1 MVLTHESQPKFSRT
15 NSESELSELD
25 RSDKQNYAEAM
36 DLDSLRCFDAA
47 ATTLNFRAGAVRV
60 HLSPAAFTDRI
71 QRLEDE
77 LKVALFVRTTRRVA
91 LSEFGHRLLPLARE
105 VLAGAERLQAAC
117 KGPVA
122 RSPYEL
128 YIGTRYELGLSW
140 LCPLLTLLQRSRPE
154 RSVHLYNGDSPDL
167 LLRLERGDLD
177 AIVASMRLTSPKLS
191 YAALH
196 AEDYVFVSKHAGLK
210 RREDARQHTLL
221 DVSRDLPLFRYLM
234 DAQPDAE
241 PWPFAS
247 VEHLGGIGNIRRRLF
262 DGEGRVAVLPLYFVK
277 NDLQAR
283 RLVRLLPKVPLR
295 SDSFRLI
302 WRTSHPRT
310 ADLLLLAEEL
320 RRHPLT

>member
-1 MVLTHESQPKFSRT
+1 
-15 NSESELSELD
+15 
-25 RSDKQNYAEAM
+25 M

-47 ATTLNFRAGAVRV
+47 ATTLNFRAGAARV

-71 QRLEDE
+71 QRLEED
-77 LKVALFVRTTRRVA
+77 LKVPLFVRTTRRVA
-91 LSEFGHRLLPLARE
+91 LSDLGHRLLPIARE
-105 VLAGAERLQAAC
+105 VLAGAERLHAASR
-117 KGPVA
+117 GPVV

-128 YIGTRYELGLSW
+128 YVGTRYELGLSW
-140 LCPLLTLLQRSRPE
+140 LCPLLTPLQRSHAE
-154 RSVHLYNGDSPDL
+154 RTVHLYNGDSPDL

-177 AIVASMRLTSPKLS
+177 AIIASVRLTSPKLS

-196 AEDYVFVSKHAGLK
+196 PEEYVFVSKQKSLK
-210 RREDARQHTLL
+210 QREDAQRHTLV

-234 DAQPDAE
+234 DALPDAE
-241 PWPFAS
+241 PWPFAR

-262 DGEGRVAVLPLYFVK
+262 DGEGRVAVLPHYYVQK
-277 NDLQAR
+277 DLQAK
-283 RLVRLLPKVPLR
+283 RLVRLLPRVGLR

-310 ADLLLLAEEL
+310 SDLLALAEEL